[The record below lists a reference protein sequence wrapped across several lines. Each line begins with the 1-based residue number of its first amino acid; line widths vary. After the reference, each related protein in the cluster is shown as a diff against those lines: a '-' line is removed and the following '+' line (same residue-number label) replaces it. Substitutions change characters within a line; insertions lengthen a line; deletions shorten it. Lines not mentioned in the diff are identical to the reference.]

1 MILTLAQVRTFKS
14 IVRLGSF
21 HAAARELGLTQPSVS
36 QRVRELEHA
45 LEAELF
51 IRRGPR
57 ITLTA
62 EGHALIDQADRLLEA
77 ADSIVA
83 RFRSRDPLKGL
94 LRLGLNESFALIC
107 LPALL
112 TQLQMRYPEL
122 KTSIHVGDTAAVG
135 RLLNERKLDLAI
147 VSQPDLEPHV
157 QAEPLGVN
165 EFGWIAGRQM
175 QVPPGTLSPAD
186 LSRLPLTISPPTA
199 RLHATAMAWFARAG
213 VVPDRLSTCNSLP
226 ITMLTVVSG
235 LAIGLLPV
243 RVMRAELERGDVRLL
258 SLVPPIPGHR
268 VSLCYQASEFGPRL
282 QQILDVIRELVVKD
296 ELFTDLAPPS
306 AG

>member
-45 LEAELF
+45 LDAELF

-57 ITLTA
+57 LTLTA

-77 ADSIVA
+77 ADGIVA
-83 RFRSRDPLKGL
+83 RFRGRDPLKGL

-107 LPALL
+107 LPGLL
-112 TQLQMRYPEL
+112 AQLQLRYPDL

-135 RLLNERKLDLAI
+135 RLLNERKLDIAI

-157 QAEPLGVN
+157 QAQPIGVN
-165 EFGWIAGRQM
+165 EMGWIAGRQM
-175 QVPPGTLSPAD
+175 AIAPGILSPAD
-186 LSRLPLTISPPTA
+186 LARLPLTISPPTA
-199 RLHATAMAWFARAG
+199 RLHATAMAWFARSG

-226 ITMLTVVSG
+226 VTMLTVVSG

-258 SLVPPIPGHR
+258 SLTPPIPGHR

-282 QQILDVIRELVVKD
+282 QEILDVIRELVVKD
-296 ELFTDLAPPS
+296 ELFTVSAP
-306 AG
+306 

>member
-45 LEAELF
+45 LDAELF

-57 ITLTA
+57 LTLTA

-77 ADSIVA
+77 ADGIVA
-83 RFRSRDPLKGL
+83 RFRGRDPLKGL

-107 LPALL
+107 LPGLL
-112 TQLQMRYPEL
+112 AQLQLRYPDL

-135 RLLNERKLDLAI
+135 RLLNERKLDIAI

-157 QAEPLGVN
+157 QAQPIGVN
-165 EFGWIAGRQM
+165 ELGWIAGRQM
-175 QVPPGTLSPAD
+175 AIAPGILSPAD
-186 LSRLPLTISPPTA
+186 LARLPLTISPPTA

-226 ITMLTVVSG
+226 VTMLTVVSG

-258 SLVPPIPGHR
+258 SLTPPIPGHR

-282 QQILDVIRELVVKD
+282 QEILDVIRELVVKD
-296 ELFTDLAPPS
+296 ELFTVSAP
-306 AG
+306 

>member
-45 LEAELF
+45 LDAELF

-57 ITLTA
+57 LTLTA

-77 ADSIVA
+77 ADGIVA
-83 RFRSRDPLKGL
+83 RFRGRDPLKGL

-107 LPALL
+107 LPGLL
-112 TQLQMRYPEL
+112 AQLQLRYPDL

-135 RLLNERKLDLAI
+135 RLLNERKLDIAI

-157 QAEPLGVN
+157 QAQPIGVN
-165 EFGWIAGRQM
+165 EMGWIAGRQM
-175 QVPPGTLSPAD
+175 AIAPGILSPAD
-186 LSRLPLTISPPTA
+186 LARLPLTISPPTA

-226 ITMLTVVSG
+226 VTMLTVVSG

-258 SLVPPIPGHR
+258 SLTPPIPGHR

-282 QQILDVIRELVVKD
+282 QEILDVIRELVVKD
-296 ELFTDLAPPS
+296 ELFTVSAP
-306 AG
+306 

>member
-45 LEAELF
+45 LDAELF

-57 ITLTA
+57 LTLTA

-77 ADSIVA
+77 ADGIVA
-83 RFRSRDPLKGL
+83 RFRGRDPLKGL

-107 LPALL
+107 LPGLL
-112 TQLQMRYPEL
+112 AQLQLRYPDL

-135 RLLNERKLDLAI
+135 RLLNERKLDIAI

-157 QAEPLGVN
+157 QAQPIGVN
-165 EFGWIAGRQM
+165 ELGWIAGRQM
-175 QVPPGTLSPAD
+175 TIAPGILSPAD
-186 LSRLPLTISPPTA
+186 LARLPLTISPPTA

-226 ITMLTVVSG
+226 VTMLTVVSG

-258 SLVPPIPGHR
+258 SLTPPIPGHR

-282 QQILDVIRELVVKD
+282 QEILDVIRELVVKD
-296 ELFTDLAPPS
+296 ELFTVSAP
-306 AG
+306 

>member
-45 LEAELF
+45 LDAELF

-57 ITLTA
+57 LTLTA

-77 ADSIVA
+77 ADGIVA
-83 RFRSRDPLKGL
+83 RFRGRDPLKGL

-107 LPALL
+107 LPGLL
-112 TQLQMRYPEL
+112 AQLQLRYPDL

-135 RLLNERKLDLAI
+135 RLLNERKLDIAI

-157 QAEPLGVN
+157 QAQPIGVN
-165 EFGWIAGRQM
+165 ELGWIAGRQM
-175 QVPPGTLSPAD
+175 AIAPGILSPAD
-186 LSRLPLTISPPTA
+186 LARLPLTISPPTA

-226 ITMLTVVSG
+226 VTMLTVVSG

-258 SLVPPIPGHR
+258 SLTPPILGHR

-282 QQILDVIRELVVKD
+282 QEILDVIRELVVKD
-296 ELFTDLAPPS
+296 ELFTVSAP
-306 AG
+306 